1 MSRLF
6 IIILLPQGDIM
17 KKIIQLISI
26 ILILFLSS
34 QFVFA
39 EESIPAP
46 KFSDLDETHWAYEG
60 INKLVDKGII
70 VGYPDGTFKPE
81 GNITRAELVKVVN
94 LVFEYTQKQ
103 ETANF
108 SDVKVE
114 DWFYDNVLIA
124 QQAGY
129 IVGYPDGTFKPEG
142 FITREEFCKIL
153 DAINSF
159 IELPLD
165 VTIEDEVSPW
175 AVEYVKRVISNR
187 IMLLD
192 ENNNFRAVEK
202 ATRAEVCDALS
213 KFLLEDI
220 VVDDKPSDGS
230 SDPDDKE
237 LTQEELY
244 ETMDRVIRRL
254 TLGVIPQLTS
264 DAQQKIIND
273 IILNMEKYKEDN
285 NHDYEEA
292 AEKVY
297 EKYKLMTEEE
307 REELKYQIQLQN
319 ETQDLLDLKEFFFP
333 DVEI

>member
-1 MSRLF
+1 
-6 IIILLPQGDIM
+6 M

-26 ILILFLSS
+26 VLILILLSS
-34 QFVFA
+34 QLAFA
-39 EESIPAP
+39 EESISAP

-142 FITREEFCKIL
+142 LITREEFCKIL

-159 IELPLD
+159 AELTLD
-165 VTIEDEVSPW
+165 ITIEDEISTW
-175 AVEYVKRVISNR
+175 AAEYVQKVISNR

-202 ATRAEVCDALS
+202 ATRAEVCDTLS
-213 KFLLEDI
+213 KFLLEDA
-220 VVDDKPSDGS
+220 VADDKPSDES
-230 SDPDDKE
+230 SNPNNKE
-237 LTQEELY
+237 LTHEELY

-264 DAQQKIIND
+264 DAQEGIVND
-273 IILNMEKYKEDN
+273 IIHNMEKYEEDN

-333 DVEI
+333 NVEI